1 MFPRASDGKHLS
13 LSQQQEED
21 LRDLFFLTR
30 NIAKT
35 LSGTQNGF
43 PFLRAPLQLSL
54 LISPLYLLIPSQLHK
69 KTYSRQV
76 LLATSERLGTKKP
89 AALLA
94 VEKAIWK
101 VVFDLADGCHHPTQ
115 LLKSLAHDLPW
126 GDIKQLS
133 QDEEC
138 WFAVSAS
145 RNNFH
150 LIGI

>member
-1 MFPRASDGKHLS
+1 
-13 LSQQQEED
+13 
-21 LRDLFFLTR
+21 
-30 NIAKT
+30 
-35 LSGTQNGF
+35 
-43 PFLRAPLQLSL
+43 LQLSL

-69 KTYSRQV
+69 KTYNRQV

-115 LLKSLAHDLPW
+115 LLKSLALDLPW

-133 QDEEC
+133 QDEES

-145 RNNFH
+145 HNNFH